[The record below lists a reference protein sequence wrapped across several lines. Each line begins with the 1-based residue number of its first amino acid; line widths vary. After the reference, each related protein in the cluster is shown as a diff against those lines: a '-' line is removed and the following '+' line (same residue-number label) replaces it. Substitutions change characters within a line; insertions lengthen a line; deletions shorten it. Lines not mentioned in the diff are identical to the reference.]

1 MGRWLN
7 GRFARAAFLPTPEE
21 IEAADLFLGKAASDL
36 AAARLLAAD
45 DEQDDDVVGFHAQ
58 QRVEKALK
66 AVVAVRSL
74 EIPRSHDLGLLIRLL
89 DSAEHW
95 LPAEIREAD
104 WLNPWAVTLRY
115 DHPGATLDRS
125 LALEVAD
132 RSLVWARER
141 VSAARGDEN
150 GG

>member
-1 MGRWLN
+1 
-7 GRFARAAFLPTPEE
+7 LPTPEE

-36 AAARLLAAD
+36 AAARLLAGD
-45 DEQDDDVVGFHAQ
+45 DGQDDDVVGFHAQ
-58 QRVEKALK
+58 QAVEKSLK

-89 DSAEHW
+89 DSAEHR
-95 LPAEIREAD
+95 LPDEIREAD

-115 DHPGATLDRS
+115 DHTGATLDRS
-125 LALEVAD
+125 LAVEIAT
-132 RSLVWARER
+132 RSLLWARER
-141 VSAARGDEN
+141 VIAAREDEH